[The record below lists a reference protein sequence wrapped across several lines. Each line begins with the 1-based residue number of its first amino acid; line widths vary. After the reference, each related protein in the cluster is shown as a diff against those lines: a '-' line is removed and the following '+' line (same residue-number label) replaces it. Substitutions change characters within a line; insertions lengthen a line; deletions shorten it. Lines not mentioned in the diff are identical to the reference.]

1 MERAIIL
8 AAGRGE
14 RLVNGK
20 PYPKPLEKVNGV
32 PLIVRVLR
40 NLERAGV
47 DQVGII
53 VGYLGD
59 VLISELSK
67 YDLDLEIRY
76 FWNHEYNKPNG
87 TSLLAAKEFVTGPTF
102 LMMSDHLWSIDLI
115 HRVRRYPLGFDE
127 AVLGID
133 FKIDE
138 CIDLDDATKVA
149 IRGDRVVRISK
160 TLETYDALD
169 TGVFRITPAVIEA
182 LERVEGPAGCS
193 LSQGI
198 GELAARGKMRVVDVE
213 EATWVDVDTPLAHG
227 HAEKLLR
234 AYGAALRPMSSHV
247 STAVGGLAAPP
258 AE

>member
-20 PYPKPLEKVNGV
+20 PYPKPLELVNGV

-40 NLERAGV
+40 NLERARV
-47 DQVGII
+47 DEVGII

-59 VLISELSK
+59 VLISTLSD
-67 YDLDLEIRY
+67 YRFDLDIRF
-76 FWNHEYNKPNG
+76 FWNHEYHKPNG
-87 TSLLAAKEFVTGPTF
+87 TSLLAASSFVAGPTF
-102 LMMSDHLWSIDLI
+102 LMMSDHLWSPELI
-115 HRVRRYPLGFDE
+115 ARVRRYPLATDE

-133 FKIDE
+133 FKIDD

-149 IRGDRVVRISK
+149 IRGDRIVKIGK
-160 TLETYDALD
+160 TLPQYDALD

-182 LERVEGPAGCS
+182 LERVEGPEGCS

-198 GELAARGKMRVVDVE
+198 GQLASEGRMRVVDVE
-213 EATWVDVDTPLAHG
+213 DAAWVDVDTPLAHR
-227 HAEKLLR
+227 HAEMLLR
-234 AYGAALRPMSSHV
+234 TYGSALRKPTRI
-247 STAVGGLAAPP
+247 STEVGFPAPP
-258 AE
+258 AAE